1 MEIKIQTPGNK
12 IDIEELLSCFNQ
24 TLKDLPRPNN
34 CTSYSQVY
42 GQVYGKD
49 KRKEAL
55 AEADKWWGPFI
66 IEFKNP
72 EFVNGHIVEHV
83 SDKERTEVI
92 ALTDY
97 ICHQKDII
105 QKLSECLN
113 ICLEDLYELQAK
125 VSGRIGLIERK
136 DVKDIDRPDPLEV
149 LKYVREFIE
158 KHFAIKF

>member
-1 MEIKIQTPGNK
+1 MEIEIQTPENK
-12 IDIEELLSCFNQ
+12 IDIEELLSFFNQ
-24 TLKDLPRPNN
+24 TLKDLPKPNN
-34 CTSYSQVY
+34 CTTYSP
-42 GQVYGKD
+42 VYGKD
-49 KRKEAL
+49 KMKEAL

-66 IEFKNP
+66 IESNKS
-72 EFVNGHIVEHV
+72 EFVNGYLVGHI

-105 QKLSECLN
+105 SKLSECLN

-158 KHFAIKF
+158 KHFTIKF

>member
-34 CTSYSQVY
+34 CTTYSPVY
-42 GQVYGKD
+42 RKD
-49 KRKEAL
+49 KMKEAL
-55 AEADKWWGPFI
+55 AEADEWWGPFI
-66 IEFKNP
+66 IETKNP
-72 EFVNGHIVEHV
+72 EFVNGHLVERI
-83 SDKERTEVI
+83 SDEEKSSVI
-92 ALTDY
+92 ALMDY

-136 DVKDIDRPDPLEV
+136 DVKDIDRPDSLEV